1 MTKKR
6 NIEEKEEGSIPLKE
20 FCKVKNK
27 IEENKG
33 NRGTARGLKGCPLN
47 QQRKTKNGSDSGARL
62 TILTV
67 TCSTQVLS

>member
-1 MTKKR
+1 MLAHFWEKRRIKEEKRRNLTKKR

-33 NRGTARGLKGCPLN
+33 NKGTAKEAC
-47 QQRKTKNGSDSGARL
+47 KCT
-62 TILTV
+62 
-67 TCSTQVLS
+67 